1 MIATRGRWTSMPAAA
16 LLAGSILTSTAQ
28 AGEFPRTELS
38 VMFGA
43 SLLEAS
49 RDDGGVIPLFQRIFA
64 SNAFIGQPT
73 TRLGGSLVGA
83 VRVGHYLNDRAAFEV
98 GLSVSPSHELR
109 AEASCP
115 DYCLVPIYWPYP
127 FAQRSVAYG
136 YDAAFTY
143 DVIGGGTRPFLSFGA
158 GGVTHAF
165 QDYSEKD
172 FRINVGAGVKL
183 GHGRLRGRLEVIDH
197 VTLDHFLSQ
206 RTEHDVQVRGGVA
219 VRIP

>member
-1 MIATRGRWTSMPAAA
+1 MIATRGRWISMAAAA
-16 LLAGSILTSTAQ
+16 LLAGSTLTSAAQ

-49 RDDGGVIPLFQRIFA
+49 RDDGGFVPFYRHPLVGELPFQT
-64 SNAFIGQPT
+64 S

-83 VRVGHYLNDRAAFEV
+83 VRVGHYLNDRAALEV
-98 GLSVSPSHELR
+98 GVSVSPSHELGTD
-109 AEASCP
+109 SPCP
-115 DYCLVPIYWPYP
+115 YYCALPVYWPYP
-127 FAQRSVAYG
+127 LAQRSVAYG

-172 FRINVGAGVKL
+172 FRINMGAGIKL

-197 VTLDHFLSQ
+197 VTLDHFLTQ
-206 RTEHDVQVRGGVA
+206 RTEHDVQVRGGIA